1 MFMHCVCV
9 CESVSKIWRRKKK
22 TWRLSGVLVTSVFHL
37 GWPRGSAGGTR
48 RTAQS
53 ACARGRVL
61 RLSARPVPPRPASG
75 CFRGAAGARQRE
87 GCSRAGSRR
96 NITRT
101 SHAAVRALYSG
112 SHPSARAGARFTG
125 TSAETPATACQ
136 RDVRVCVQTAAKCR
150 IGRRVLTGARGA
162 AGACSKGVSGG
173 A

>member
-1 MFMHCVCV
+1 MRVCVFITAGPVLPGRGRLCVFMHCVNEM
-9 CESVSKIWRRKKK
+9 CESVSKIWTRKKK
-22 TWRLSGVLVTSVFHL
+22 TWRHSGVLVTSVFHL
-37 GWPRGSAGGTR
+37 GWPRGSAGGPR

-125 TSAETPATACQ
+125 TSAETPATACHAGCSC
-136 RDVRVCVQTAAKCR
+136 VRANCR
-150 IGRRVLTGARGA
+150 
-162 AGACSKGVSGG
+162 
-173 A
+173 